1 MRPGN
6 NRERSSIVTMAED
19 APRSRLGRGL
29 AALIGDVGDENAAIE
44 RARGQRR
51 VPIEFLRPNP
61 RNPRRQFNEEELE
74 ELAASIRAKGILQP
88 ILVRAVPGAGDAYE
102 IIAGERRWRAAQRAG
117 LHDVPIILLEIGD
130 KEALEIA
137 IIENVQRSDLN
148 PLEEAM
154 GYGSLIEQF
163 SYPQAELARIVGK
176 SRSHIA
182 NTLRLLK
189 LPDSVKKFLS
199 EGRLT
204 AGHARALL
212 ASDNPEALAKAII
225 EKGLNVRDVEAL
237 AGEQAEARGKAAKR
251 RPRGSKSADVRA
263 LERKLSDILG
273 LVVEINHRVSGG
285 DMRIRYK
292 TLEQL
297 DALCRKLGVR
307 H

>member
-1 MRPGN
+1 
-6 NRERSSIVTMAED
+6 MAEE

-29 AALIGDVGDENAAIE
+29 AALIGDAGDETGALE

-61 RNPRRQFNEEELE
+61 RNPRRHFNDMELD
-74 ELAASIRAKGILQP
+74 ELSTSIRAKGILQP
-88 ILVRAVPGAGDAYE
+88 ILVRAVAGAADAYE

-117 LHDVPIILLEIGD
+117 LHDVPVLLLEIGD

-137 IIENVQRSDLN
+137 IIENVQRADLN

-154 GYGSLIEQF
+154 GYDSLIEQF
-163 SYPQAELARIVGK
+163 SYAQADLAKIVGK

-182 NTLRLLK
+182 NTLRLMK
-189 LPDSVKKFLS
+189 LPESVKRYLA
-199 EGRLT
+199 EGKLT
-204 AGHARALL
+204 AGHARGLL
-212 ASDNPEALAKAII
+212 ASENPEALARQII

-237 AGEQAEARGKAAKR
+237 AGAQAEARGKTAKR
-251 RPRGSKSADVRA
+251 RPRGAKSADVRA
-263 LERKLSDILG
+263 LEKKLSEILG
-273 LVVEINHRVSGG
+273 LQVEINHRASGG
-285 DMRIRYK
+285 DLRIRYR

-297 DALCRKLGVR
+297 DAVCRKLGVR

>member
-1 MRPGN
+1 
-6 NRERSSIVTMAED
+6 MAED

-29 AALIGDVGDENAAIE
+29 AALIGDTGNESSALE

-51 VPIEFLRPNP
+51 VPIEFLRPNAS
-61 RNPRRQFNEEELE
+61 NPRKRFNDEELD

-88 ILVRAVPGAGDAYE
+88 ILVRTVTGTPDAYE
-102 IIAGERRWRAAQRAG
+102 IVAGERRWRAAQRAG
-117 LHDVPIILLEIGD
+117 LHDVPIMLLEIGD

-154 GYGSLIEQF
+154 GYDALIERF
-163 SYPQAELARIVGK
+163 SYAQADLAKIVGK

-182 NTLRLLK
+182 NTLRLMK
-189 LPDSVKKFLS
+189 LPDSVKRHLN

-212 ASDNPEALAKAII
+212 ASDDPESLAKAII

-237 AGEQAEARGKAAKR
+237 AGAEAEARGKTAKR
-251 RPRGSKSADVRA
+251 RPRGAKSADVRA
-263 LERKLSDILG
+263 LERKLSESLG
-273 LVVEINHRVSGG
+273 LMVEINHRASGG
-285 DMRIRYK
+285 DMRIRYR

-297 DALCRKLGVR
+297 DGVCRRLGVR
-307 H
+307 Q

>member
-1 MRPGN
+1 
-6 NRERSSIVTMAED
+6 MAED

-29 AALIGDVGDENAAIE
+29 AALIGDAGDENAAIE
-44 RARGQRR
+44 RTRGQRR

-61 RNPRRQFNEEELE
+61 RNPRRHFNDTELD
-74 ELAASIRAKGILQP
+74 ELSASIRAKGILQP
-88 ILVRAVPGAGDAYE
+88 ILVRTVTGTPDAFE

-117 LHDVPIILLEIGD
+117 LHDVPVLLLEIGD

-137 IIENVQRSDLN
+137 IIENVQRADLN

-154 GYGSLIEQF
+154 GYDSLIEQF
-163 SYPQAELARIVGK
+163 SYAQAELAKIVGK

-182 NTLRLLK
+182 NTLRLMK
-189 LPDSVKKFLS
+189 LPESVKRHLA

-212 ASDNPEALAKAII
+212 GSDNPEALAKSII

-237 AGEQAEARGKAAKR
+237 AGAQAEARGKTSKR

-263 LERKLSDILG
+263 LERKLSEILG
-273 LVVEINHRVSGG
+273 LQVEINHRASGG
-285 DMRIRYK
+285 DLRIRYK

-297 DALCRKLGVR
+297 DAVCRKLGVR